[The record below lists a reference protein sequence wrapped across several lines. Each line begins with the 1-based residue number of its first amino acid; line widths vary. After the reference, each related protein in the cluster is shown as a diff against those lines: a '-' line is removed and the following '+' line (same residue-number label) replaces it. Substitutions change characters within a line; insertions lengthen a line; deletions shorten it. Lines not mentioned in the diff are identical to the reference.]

1 MNDFIESLYHNINV
15 WQSSLGNLYTL
26 LSITNMLNTYPT
38 EWITFKYRA
47 NASDYT
53 DFYNKINELVLETDI
68 DDAQDNND
76 NNKTD
81 KHIIPAFKYIHYDLR
96 LHLNKQ
102 PVSLNALLK
111 VKDDWKLLRIKS
123 SAYHMHGE
131 NGEYNLK
138 FISKDGHFEAVYS
151 SLSSNLVLNPWNIG
165 TYNFANPSDK
175 PNHYTYDVEP
185 FFKWNNTPSL
195 KGQGVIGANLLAGE
209 NIARYNQSLQ
219 AQENYNK
226 IKSLFK
232 QPSKPVGTGD
242 KTLI

>member
-1 MNDFIESLYHNINV
+1 MNHFIESLYHNINL
-15 WQSSLGNLYTL
+15 WQSSIGNLYTL

-38 EWITFKYRA
+38 EWLNFKYTADVLDYA
-47 NASDYT
+47 N
-53 DFYNKINELVLETDI
+53 FYNRINELVLQTDI
-68 DDAQDNND
+68 HDANNND
-76 NNKTD
+76 NKKTET
-81 KHIIPAFKYIHYDLR
+81 HIISAFKYIHYDLR

-102 PVSLNALLK
+102 PLSLYALLS

-123 SAYHMHGE
+123 SAYHMHGK

-151 SLSSNLVLNPWNIG
+151 SLSYNLITDPWNIG
-165 TYNFANPSDK
+165 TYNFANPSDTS
-175 PNHYTYDVEP
+175 NHYTYDVEP
-185 FFKWNNTPSL
+185 FLKWNNAPSL
-195 KGQGVIGANLLAGE
+195 KGQGLIGANLLARE

-232 QPSKPVGTGD
+232 PTKPLKMGN
-242 KTLI
+242 KL